1 MADNPTPPV
10 DRVQTISRRKDGTPD
25 QTDNFEIIG
34 DRDTAVEANARQLGE
49 MLVSAADEKRAAG
62 QAAAAAGATGPSPE
76 DQARI
81 DEHEALLEQG
91 RAMAETE
98 VDAHLATGEEETTP
112 RRSRKK
118 AVETTAER

>member
-1 MADNPTPPV
+1 MADNPSMPV
-10 DRVQTISRRKDGTPD
+10 DRVQTVSRRKDGTPD
-25 QTDNFEIIG
+25 QTDGFEIIG

-49 MLVSAADEKRAAG
+49 MLVSAADEKRAAEAAAT
-62 QAAAAAGATGPSPE
+62 AAAAAGPSPE

-91 RAMAETE
+91 RTMAEAE
-98 VDAHLATGEEETTP
+98 VDAHLLVEEEETP
-112 RRSRKK
+112 KRSRKK